1 MHKSE
6 LISLKKTLTANKL
19 ENSKLQLT
27 KLTTPIVGS
36 SKAEEFTDDVMKF
49 VQSDEFITK
58 LDDKVGDVLPGETED
73 QFVNRAKSTLLKL
86 LKSKFD

>member
-6 LISLKKTLTANKL
+6 LILLKKTLTADKL

-58 LDDKVGDVLPGETED
+58 LDDKIGDVLPGETED
-73 QFVNRAKSTLLKL
+73 QFVSRAKSTLLKL
-86 LKSKFD
+86 LRSKFD

>member
-6 LISLKKTLTANKL
+6 LILLKKTLTADKL

-36 SKAEEFTDDVMKF
+36 SKADEFTDDVMKF

-73 QFVNRAKSTLLKL
+73 QFVKRAKSTLLNL
-86 LKSKFD
+86 LRSKFD